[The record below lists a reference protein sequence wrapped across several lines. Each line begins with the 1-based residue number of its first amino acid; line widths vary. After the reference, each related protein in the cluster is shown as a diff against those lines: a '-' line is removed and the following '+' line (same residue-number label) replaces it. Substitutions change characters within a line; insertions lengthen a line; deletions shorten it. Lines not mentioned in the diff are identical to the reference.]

1 MAQRLDQHVERRRR
15 LAAAWVT
22 EVAARERRAPVS
34 DVADPLTTAAVRNGV
49 ACVLTSKPPLRVVPP
64 SGVAAAPKPLRV
76 LIADDDRDTANMLA
90 LILRDEGHDAL
101 VALRGDEALDLCRLF
116 RPDVV
121 IADVNLPG
129 TSGYAVARELHERHG
144 NLAPL
149 LIAISGVW
157 TSTSDRLLASVV
169 GFDHSLLKPCDPKEV
184 IRLIEP
190 LRGAH
195 TESGAS
201 SG

>member
-1 MAQRLDQHVERRRR
+1 
-15 LAAAWVT
+15 
-22 EVAARERRAPVS
+22 
-34 DVADPLTTAAVRNGV
+34 
-49 ACVLTSKPPLRVVPP
+49 VPP
-64 SGVAAAPKPLRV
+64 GGAQAAAPKPLRV

-90 LILRDEGHDAL
+90 LVLRDEGHEVQ

-121 IADVNLPG
+121 IADVNMPG
-129 TSGYAVARELHERHG
+129 TSGYALARELRERHG

-157 TSTSDRLLASVV
+157 TTTSDRLLARVV

-184 IRLIEP
+184 IRLIESQ
-190 LRGAH
+190 RSGE